1 MKINIYYGGRGVLD
15 DPTLYVLKKMEAVL
29 EELRVEVHTYNLYE
43 NKNEITTLPET
54 LKEPDGIILA
64 TTVEWMG
71 IGGYMTQFLDA
82 CWLYGDKSRMAEIY
96 MQPVVISKTYG
107 EREGMMTLENAWE
120 ILGGHLCSGL
130 CGYVEDRTTFESDQ
144 SFLHIIEKK
153 AENLYRTISQKATS
167 LPASNQAITRT
178 IMRSETL
185 ELTPQESEQLSRNL
199 ADDAYVQ
206 KQKQDV
212 IELSYLYRNKLGNRA
227 EDSRMDYIDSIRT
240 HFVPQ
245 EMMRVSYQFIIE
257 GMARPLYL
265 GIDND
270 EIICH
275 YGEVPDVD
283 VEIRLTPEVMDE
295 IISGRATFQ
304 KAFTM
309 GDLSAK
315 GPVKVIRMLDE
326 AIQFM
331 ER

>member
-15 DPTLYVLKKMEAVL
+15 DPTLYVLKRMEAVL
-29 EELRVEVHTYNLYE
+29 MELRVDVKTYNLYE
-43 NKNEITTLPET
+43 YKNEITTLPET

-82 CWLYGDKSRMAEIY
+82 CWLYGDKTRIADIY

-130 CGYVEDRTTFESDQ
+130 CGYVEDRTAFESDQ
-144 SFLHIIEKK
+144 DFLHIIEKK

-178 IMRSETL
+178 IMRTETL
-185 ELTPQESEQLSRNL
+185 KLSPQESEQLSRNL
-199 ADDAYVQ
+199 ADDNYVQ

-212 IELSYLYRNKLGNRA
+212 IELSSIYRNMLGSA
-227 EDSRMDYIDSIRT
+227 GADASADYTESFRS
-240 HFVPQ
+240 HFIPQ
-245 EMMRVSYQFIIE
+245 EMMKVSYQFIID
-257 GMARPLYL
+257 GMAKPLYL

-283 VEIRLTPEVMDE
+283 VEIRLSPDVMDE
-295 IISGRATFQ
+295 IVSGRATYQ

-309 GDLSAK
+309 GDLSAR
-315 GPVKVIRMLDE
+315 GPIKVLRMLDE
-326 AIQFM
+326 AIPFM
-331 ER
+331 E